1 MVQSRNLT
9 FFYISLV
16 VIAVLGAGGIW
27 LARGTGGDAGPATP
41 APLPVSASA
50 FAGYTLGSDT
60 AAVEVIEYSDF
71 QCPFCARFTILTMP
85 DVKSRLI
92 DAGRVRWVFRDFPLP
107 GHNHAEL
114 AHHAAACAGEQNLFW
129 PMHDQLY
136 FNQGAWSRE
145 RRADGTFR
153 NFARA
158 IGADVHQYESCMD
171 ERRYTARIEATKNRG
186 VAMGVS
192 STPTFIVG
200 GLMVSGTLPYD
211 SLASLI
217 RRAEAAARR

>member
-1 MVQSRNLT
+1 MAQSLSLKS
-9 FFYISLV
+9 FYIGLG

-27 LARGTGGDAGPATP
+27 LARGGGESGPATA
-41 APLPVSASA
+41 APVPVSASA
-50 FAGYTLGSDT
+50 FPGHTLGADT

-107 GHNHAEL
+107 GHPHATV

-136 FNQGAWSRE
+136 YNQGAWSRE
-145 RRADGTFR
+145 RRPGGTFR

-158 IGADVHQYESCMD
+158 VGANMGQYEACMD
-171 ERRYTARIEATKNRG
+171 EQRYAARIEATKNQG
-186 VAMGVS
+186 LAVGVS
-192 STPTFIVG
+192 STPTFVVG
-200 GLMVSGTLPYD
+200 GLMLSGALSYD
-211 SLASLI
+211 SVASLV
-217 RRAEAAARR
+217 RRAEAAAGR